1 MLLEVVKSNRKNKRY
16 MAIFSDG
23 KKSHFG
29 LDSGSTYIDHH
40 DIIKRFNYLKR
51 HEVNEEWNDPY
62 KASTLSAY
70 LTWEN
75 HKTLKDNIKEFNKV
89 FLAIHFC
96 YC

>member
-29 LDSGSTYIDHH
+29 LDTGSTYIDHH

-51 HEVNEEWNDPY
+51 HEVNEESV
-62 KASTLSAY
+62 ARCVEHVSTCRKLFHVIQKFKFGCPVLS
-70 LTWEN
+70 
-75 HKTLKDNIKEFNKV
+75 V
-89 FLAIHFC
+89 C
-96 YC
+96 SSVC

>member
-16 MAIFSDG
+16 MAIFSNG

-29 LDSGSTYIDHH
+29 LDTGSTYIDHH

-62 KASTLSAY
+62 KAGTLSAY
-70 LTWEN
+70 LLWGN
-75 HKTLKDNIKEFNKV
+75 HKSLKDNIKEFNKV
-89 FLAIHFC
+89 FF
-96 YC
+96 

>member
-23 KKSHFG
+23 KKTHFG
-29 LDSGSTYIDHH
+29 LDTGSTYIDHH

-62 KASTLSAY
+62 KAGTLSAY
-70 LTWEN
+70 LLWGN
-75 HKTLKDNIKEFNKV
+75 HKSLKENIKEFNKV
-89 FLAIHFC
+89 FF
-96 YC
+96 